1 MNKKVST
8 LLTCGLMLGGSL
20 LCSSAF
26 AQGNLVGT
34 QVSATDFENNLD
46 KNPTYFIMS
55 SGEVALGMSDLDLVN
70 QTTSYQGVY
79 KNNISDDIDEADN
92 FMWKVTESLRVVD
105 DPNGGKVYTLTN
117 VGTGKQLLIKSDK
130 SGLLT
135 DYSDTSK
142 AADPSYFNFA
152 SYADYAPS
160 TVLYA
165 LNTATSALIINNTT
179 GAVSLGSS
187 SDGISFYTV
196 KDQDIEAD
204 DLNKLYNSIGF
215 NFELSDDE
223 IANIFDQEGVRV
235 RAIEVNVSGYS
246 GIKFNE
252 NGERDNNGDYEFP
265 NGTYFVIETP
275 AGEVPTDLQDKLDYL
290 LQCTFI
296 AVSSSENVS
305 QDADKQK
312 AGEGF
317 TLTTV
322 SGADLV
328 TYNVTSSSA
337 QASKLPNHDQISVHN
352 ACFDVAL
359 QPTSSK
365 YALTLPQFRYQ
376 AASGSETQTIKTNVQ
391 LVLSDDRYGAT
402 EYLCTYPTT
411 TPSYIFT
418 FVEANAVNPITEFLN
433 ADGQAAIY
441 NIQFVSGE
449 NDDKD
454 EIGKYLFAP
463 AYEKELYA
471 KGEALTDTDMP
482 EFQFII
488 TNVNGNNVTFTNR
501 ANNNVKFTAKFFAEG
516 DGSYIMAD
524 AKKSGELTDF
534 AILNINEDGDV
545 VKVDDKDLNATVVK
559 LTAPASTDK
568 FNGTWNV
575 EDGSEVTI
583 SFARDADPTSN
594 KLYPVVD
601 ENYAF
606 TNPTDEVYEGAHWQL
621 VKSDKPGYLTRMY
634 AYRVGEGDKATVS
647 FKNATDTTAYYT
659 YKFQLVVDGDVVE
672 QYLKKAGTIGLTANE
687 DDVDDAT
694 SFVIKDNVDGSVAI
708 IEADYDEKYH
718 VAFSKYDNV
727 KNDLED
733 FLKDSNAT
741 PQLVAL
747 DNAKL
752 SETSK
757 AGYIKTYLVP
767 EAPEI
772 SWQTEG
778 HVTLQSERGNYISLD
793 ENNDA
798 IVVTEAEEVYYLNKT
813 DKDAIIPS
821 YYITRG
827 TADGSTAE
835 SSRLYMFNPTDS
847 VDYYMGAGKY
857 DKEYQWR
864 EETTKVIFKAGQL
877 NAAAD
882 TLTTDIKGKATKV
895 AMKADNKGT
904 EGGLNRFKFQI
915 VETEDGDGL
924 YYIRQIGATGGHG
937 DLAGNYLASNNEQ
950 LTWSKRAQAMKF
962 ALAETSAPTAN
973 EGVSATD
980 VKVIA
985 VDGAINI
992 KNAAGK
998 NVVVSTIL
1006 GQIVANEVL
1015 TSDNATISVPAG
1027 IAIVSVDGE
1036 EAVKVSVR

>member
-26 AQGNLVGT
+26 AQTGALVGDK
-34 QVSATDFENNLD
+34 VAADKVATGG
-46 KNPTYFIMS
+46 TYFLINNS
-55 SGEVALGMSDLDLVN
+55 NVAVGFSDLDPVENKLS
-70 QTTSYQGVY
+70 TLTEAKGSLP
-79 KNNISDDIDEADN
+79 DEFKDADN
-92 FMWKVTESLRVVD
+92 YMWVLEVLNKDNT
-105 DPNGGKVYTLTN
+105 DPTAGKVYKFTNKATGTQLLYDATGALVLDYDDATDAIKESSTFAWSGWNAYDPAQDRDLRAATLT
-117 VGTGKQLLIKSDK
+117 SH
-130 SGLLT
+130 
-135 DYSDTSK
+135 
-142 AADPSYFNFA
+142 
-152 SYADYAPS
+152 
-160 TVLYA
+160 A
-165 LNTATSALIINNTT
+165 LNATMS
-179 GAVSLGSS
+179 GDKVSLETTTPAQV
-187 SDGISFYTV
+187 FHLYTV
-196 KDQDIEAD
+196 KDQDIEAG
-204 DLNKLYNSIGF
+204 DLNNLYNSIGF
-215 NFELSDDE
+215 NFALADE
-223 IANIFDQEGVRV
+223 KIENIFDQEGVRV
-235 RAIEVNVSGYS
+235 RAIEVTGT

-252 NGERDNNGDYEFP
+252 NGKEGSGDYIFP
-265 NGTYFVIETP
+265 AGTYFVTETP
-275 AGEVPTDLQDKLDYL
+275 NETFPTDNQGKLDYL
-290 LQCTFI
+290 LKCTFI
-296 AVSSSENVS
+296 AVSSSANVS
-305 QDADKQK
+305 QDDDKQK
-312 AGEGF
+312 SGEGF

-322 SGADLV
+322 AGEDLV
-328 TYNVTSSSA
+328 TYSKTVGAEAN
-337 QASKLPNHDQISVHN
+337 KLPKNDEISVHN

-359 QPTSSK
+359 QPTSGK

-391 LVLSDDRYGAT
+391 LVLSADRYGAT
-402 EYLCTYPTT
+402 EYLCTLQSA
-411 TPSYIFT
+411 TPNYIFT

-449 NDDKD
+449 DDDKD
-454 EIGKYLFAP
+454 EIDKYLFAP
-463 AYEKELYA
+463 AYYSQLYA
-471 KGEALTDTDMP
+471 KGEALTDTNMP

-488 TNVNGNNVTFTNR
+488 TNVNGNEVTFTNR

-516 DGSYIMAD
+516 DGSYILAD
-524 AKKSGELTDF
+524 DNAKNFTIF
-534 AILNINEDGDV
+534 NINEDGDV
-545 VKVDDKDLNATVVK
+545 VAGATKPLNETVVK
-559 LTAPASTDK
+559 LTVPESTDK
-568 FNGTWNV
+568 FNGTWDV

-583 SFARDADPTSN
+583 LFARDDDPTSN
-594 KLYPVVD
+594 KLYPQIKV
-601 ENYAF
+601 NTKRTSF
-606 TNPTDEVYEGAHWQL
+606 TFTAPTNEVYDGAHWQL
-621 VKSDKPGYLTRMY
+621 VKSDKPSYKTRMY

-647 FKNATDTTAYYT
+647 FKNATDTTAFYT
-659 YKFQLVVDGDVVE
+659 YKFQLVEDGDVVE
-672 QYLKKAGTIGLTANE
+672 QYLNITGTDLDINE
-687 DDVDDAT
+687 TSEASADA
-694 SFVIKDNVDGSVAI
+694 FVIKDNVDGSVAI
-708 IEADYDEKYH
+708 LKDYDSNQYI
-718 VAFSKYDNV
+718 AFAKHTDT
-727 KNDLED
+727 KNDLD
-733 FLKDSNAT
+733 DYLTDKSAVPVFASFTQA
-741 PQLVAL
+741 
-747 DNAKL
+747 
-752 SETSK
+752 SE
-757 AGYIKTYLVP
+757 AAYIKTYLKA

-772 SWQTEG
+772 SWETEG
-778 HVTLQSERGNYISLD
+778 HVTLQSERGNFISLD

-813 DKDAIIPS
+813 DEDAIIPS
-821 YYITRG
+821 YFITRG

-847 VDYYMGAGKY
+847 VDYYVGAGKY
-857 DKEYQWR
+857 DKDYQWR

-877 NAAAD
+877 NATAD
-882 TLTTDIKGKATKV
+882 TLTTNIKGKATKV

-924 YYIRQIGATGGHG
+924 YYIRQIGATTGGHG

-962 ALAETSAPTAN
+962 ALSETSAPTAN
-973 EGVSATD
+973 ESVSASE

>member
-265 NGTYFVIETP
+265 NGTYFVTETP

-545 VKVDDKDLNATVVK
+545 VKVDGDPVASGVNNKDLNATVVK
-559 LTAPASTDK
+559 LTVPASTDK
-568 FNGTWNV
+568 FNGTWTV

-594 KLYPVVD
+594 KLYPVVKD
-601 ENYAF
+601 DYSFN
-606 TNPTDEVYEGAHWQL
+606 TNPT
-621 VKSDKPGYLTRMY
+621 T
-634 AYRVGEGDKATVS
+634 
-647 FKNATDTTAYYT
+647 
-659 YKFQLVVDGDVVE
+659 
-672 QYLKKAGTIGLTANE
+672 
-687 DDVDDAT
+687 
-694 SFVIKDNVDGSVAI
+694 
-708 IEADYDEKYH
+708 KYM
-718 VAFSKYDNV
+718 
-727 KNDLED
+727 
-733 FLKDSNAT
+733 T
-741 PQLVAL
+741 
-747 DNAKL
+747 
-752 SETSK
+752 
-757 AGYIKTYLVP
+757 
-767 EAPEI
+767 
-772 SWQTEG
+772 
-778 HVTLQSERGNYISLD
+778 
-793 ENNDA
+793 
-798 IVVTEAEEVYYLNKT
+798 
-813 DKDAIIPS
+813 
-821 YYITRG
+821 
-827 TADGSTAE
+827 
-835 SSRLYMFNPTDS
+835 
-847 VDYYMGAGKY
+847 
-857 DKEYQWR
+857 
-864 EETTKVIFKAGQL
+864 
-877 NAAAD
+877 
-882 TLTTDIKGKATKV
+882 
-895 AMKADNKGT
+895 
-904 EGGLNRFKFQI
+904 
-915 VETEDGDGL
+915 
-924 YYIRQIGATGGHG
+924 
-937 DLAGNYLASNNEQ
+937 
-950 LTWSKRAQAMKF
+950 
-962 ALAETSAPTAN
+962 
-973 EGVSATD
+973 
-980 VKVIA
+980 
-985 VDGAINI
+985 
-992 KNAAGK
+992 
-998 NVVVSTIL
+998 
-1006 GQIVANEVL
+1006 VL
-1015 TSDNATISVPAG
+1015 TGS
-1027 IAIVSVDGE
+1027 
-1036 EAVKVSVR
+1036 

>member
-26 AQGNLVGT
+26 AQGNLVGSK
-34 QVSATDFENNLD
+34 VSAADFESGS
-46 KNPTYFIMS
+46 TYFIV
-55 SGEVALGMSDLDLVN
+55 SGASALIGMEDLDLVD
-70 QTTSYQGVY
+70 QTTKIVAVSSSSL
-79 KNNISDDIDEADN
+79 SDDVDVADN
-92 FMWKVTESLRVVD
+92 YMWKVTETPKDVTNPTGD
-105 DPNGGKVYTLTN
+105 QVYTFTN
-117 VGTGKQLLIKSDK
+117 IGTGKQLLFDATASDFIE
-130 SGLLT
+130 
-135 DYSDTSK
+135 DYSTVSSADEVRSFFAFEGWSEYDATNRKLFAGTTTNVIQVNGTDVVLSNGGTST
-142 AADPSYFNFA
+142 F
-152 SYADYAPS
+152 
-160 TVLYA
+160 
-165 LNTATSALIINNTT
+165 
-179 GAVSLGSS
+179 
-187 SDGISFYTV
+187 SFYTV
-196 KDQDIEAD
+196 EDQDIDAEK
-204 DLNKLYNSIGF
+204 LNKLYNSIGF
-215 NFELSDDE
+215 NFELADDE

-235 RAIEVNVSGYS
+235 RALEVKDEL
-246 GIKFNE
+246 KFTE
-252 NGERDNNGDYEFP
+252 NGDINTSGEYSFP
-265 NGTYFVIETP
+265 AGTYFVTDVP
-275 AGEVPTDLQDKLDYL
+275 AGIYEANPGADTKKQKAQLDYL

-312 AGEGF
+312 TGEGF

-322 SGADLV
+322 SGADLI

-337 QASKLPNHDQISVHN
+337 EADKLPHDDQVSVYN
-352 ACFDVAL
+352 ACFEVAL
-359 QPTSSK
+359 QPTSGK
-365 YALTLPQFRYQ
+365 YALTLPQFRFQ
-376 AASGSETQTIKTNVQ
+376 AASGDATQTIKKNLQ

-449 NDDKD
+449 DDDKD
-454 EIGKYLFAP
+454 EINKYLFAP
-463 AYEKELYA
+463 AYEKKLYA

-501 ANNNVKFTAKFFAEG
+501 ARNDVKFTAKFFAEG
-516 DGSYIMAD
+516 DGSYIMAIAD
-524 AKKSGELTDF
+524 NSVLDDF

-568 FNGTWNV
+568 FNGTWTV

-594 KLYPVVD
+594 KLYPVVKD
-601 ENYAF
+601 DYSFN
-606 TNPTDEVYEGAHWQL
+606 TNPTNEVYDGAHWQL
-621 VKSDKPGYLTRMY
+621 IKSDKPSYLTRMY
-634 AYRVGEGDKATVS
+634 AYRVGEGDEATVS

-659 YKFQLVVDGDVVE
+659 YKFQLVEDGDVVDH
-672 QYLKKAGTIGLTANE
+672 YLNAA
-687 DDVDDAT
+687 DAT
-694 SFVIKDNVDGSVAI
+694 NLNVQDRTEAAANSFIIKDNVDGSVSIVPA
-708 IEADYDEKYH
+708 YDDTRYI
-718 VAFSKYDNV
+718 AFSDYQNTN
-727 KNDLED
+727 NDLD
-733 FLKDSNAT
+733 KYLTGTVYKPVF
-741 PQLVAL
+741 
-747 DNAKL
+747 
-752 SETSK
+752 ETMSQVNE
-757 AGYIKTYLVP
+757 AAYIKTYLIP

-778 HVTLQSERGNYISLD
+778 HATLQSERGNYISLD
-793 ENNDA
+793 DNNDA

-813 DKDAIIPS
+813 DEDAIIPS
-821 YYITRG
+821 FYITRG

-847 VDYYMGAGKY
+847 VDYYVGAGKY

-924 YYIRQIGATGGHG
+924 YYIRQIGATTGGHG

-962 ALAETSAPTAN
+962 ALSETSAPTAN
-973 EGVSATD
+973 ESVSASE

-1036 EAVKVSVR
+1036 EAVKVSVK

>member
-265 NGTYFVIETP
+265 NGTYFVTETP

-391 LVLSDDRYGAT
+391 LVLSDDKYGAT
-402 EYLCTYPTT
+402 EYLCTYPTA

-449 NDDKD
+449 DDDKD
-454 EIGKYLFAP
+454 EIGKYLSAT
-463 AYEKELYA
+463 AYKDQLYA
-471 KGEALTDTDMP
+471 KGEVLTDTDMP

-488 TNVNGNNVTFTNR
+488 TNVNGNDVTFTNR
-501 ANNNVKFTAKFFAEG
+501 ANNNVKFTVKFFAEG
-516 DGSYIMAD
+516 DGSYVIARNAGD
-524 AKKSGELTDF
+524 NKAF
-534 AILNINEDGDV
+534 NILNVTEEGAIEEVTTN
-545 VKVDDKDLNATVVK
+545 KDLNETVVR
-559 LTAPASTDK
+559 LTTPASTDK

-594 KLYPVVD
+594 KLYPQWQVD
-601 ENYAF
+601 AAGTSYTF
-606 TNPTDEVYEGAHWQL
+606 TKPTDEVYEGAHWQL
-621 VKSDKPGYLTRMY
+621 VKDDEPNYLTRMY
-634 AYRVGEGDKATVS
+634 AYRVGEGDEATVS

-659 YKFQLVVDGDVVE
+659 YKFQLVADGDVVNRWLQE
-672 QYLKKAGTIGLTANE
+672 SSDNFQLATLSTADGTDFIIYE
-687 DDVDDAT
+687 
-694 SFVIKDNVDGSVAI
+694 NVDGSVDIVEEGDKTEGIKIDSYTDASHDLDWYI
-708 IEADYDEKYH
+708 DENKQMKNKDLAETA
-718 VAFSKYDNV
+718 VAA
-727 KNDLED
+727 E
-733 FLKDSNAT
+733 
-741 PQLVAL
+741 
-747 DNAKL
+747 
-752 SETSK
+752 
-757 AGYIKTYLVP
+757 IKTYLIP

-847 VDYYMGAGKY
+847 VDYYVGAGKY

-877 NAAAD
+877 NATAD
-882 TLTTDIKGKATKV
+882 TLTTAIQGKATKV

-924 YYIRQIGATGGHG
+924 YYIRQIGATTGGHG

-1036 EAVKVSVR
+1036 EAVKVSVK

>member
-1 MNKKVST
+1 
-8 LLTCGLMLGGSL
+8 
-20 LCSSAF
+20 
-26 AQGNLVGT
+26 
-34 QVSATDFENNLD
+34 
-46 KNPTYFIMS
+46 MS

-265 NGTYFVIETP
+265 NGTYFVTETP

-568 FNGTWNV
+568 FNGTWTV

-594 KLYPVVD
+594 KLYPAVKD
-601 ENYAF
+601 DYSFN
-606 TNPTDEVYEGAHWQL
+606 TNPTNEVYDGAHWQL
-621 VKSDKPGYLTRMY
+621 IKSDKPSYLTRMY
-634 AYRVGEGDKATVS
+634 AYRVGEGDEATVS

-659 YKFQLVVDGDVVE
+659 YKFQLVEDGDVVAK
-672 QYLKKAGTIGLTANE
+672 YLQVHSDNTTLN
-687 DDVDDAT
+687 VQAT
-694 SFVIKDNVDGSVAI
+694 TENAADNFVIKDNVDGSVSI
-708 IEADYDEKYH
+708 VEDYDEKDNI
-718 VAFSKYDNV
+718 AFSDYTNTS
-727 KNDLED
+727 NDLD
-733 FLKDSNAT
+733 KYLTGTVYKPMLKNMAQT
-741 PQLVAL
+741 NEA
-747 DNAKL
+747 A
-752 SETSK
+752 
-757 AGYIKTYLVP
+757 YIKTYLIA

-793 ENNDA
+793 DNNDA

-924 YYIRQIGATGGHG
+924 YYIRQIGATTGGHG

-950 LTWSKRAQAMKF
+950 LTWSKRAQAMKI
-962 ALAETSAPTAN
+962 ALSETSAPTAN
-973 EGVSATD
+973 ESVSASE

-1036 EAVKVSVR
+1036 EAVKVSVK

>member
-1 MNKKVST
+1 MWTSQGLNLGPPDYESGST
-8 LLTCGLMLGGSL
+8 YFLMGSGNVVIGMEDL
-20 LCSSAF
+20 
-26 AQGNLVGT
+26 NLVDQTTDIIVSQATGRGGLSDDMDVADNYMWRVT
-34 QVSATDFENNLD
+34 QTPKDVT
-46 KNPTYFIMS
+46 NPT
-55 SGEVALGMSDLDLVN
+55 GD
-70 QTTSYQGVY
+70 Q
-79 KNNISDDIDEADN
+79 
-92 FMWKVTESLRVVD
+92 
-105 DPNGGKVYTLTN
+105 VYTLTN
-117 VGTGKQLLIKSDK
+117 IGTGKQLLINATGDEFI
-130 SGLLT
+130 T
-135 DYSDTSK
+135 DYSNVTSAD
-142 AADPSYFNFA
+142 AARSFFA
-152 SYADYAPS
+152 FSGWGAYDATAR
-160 TVLYA
+160 TLYA
-165 LNTATSALIINNTT
+165 GNTSYMIDANVSGGVDLTTTSTQT
-179 GAVSLGSS
+179 F
-187 SDGISFYTV
+187 SFYSV
-196 KDQDIEAD
+196 KDQDIDAD

-265 NGTYFVIETP
+265 NGTYFVTETP

-328 TYNVTSSSA
+328 IYNVTSSSA

-391 LVLSDDRYGAT
+391 LVLSADRYGAT
-402 EYLCTYPTT
+402 EYLCTLQSA

-449 NDDKD
+449 DDDKD

-471 KGEALTDTDMP
+471 KGEALTDTNMP

-501 ANNNVKFTAKFFAEG
+501 ARNDVKFTAKFFAEG
-516 DGSYIMAD
+516 DGSYILAD

-559 LTAPASTDK
+559 LTTPASTDK

-621 VKSDKPGYLTRMY
+621 VKSDKPSYLTRMY

-741 PQLVAL
+741 ATPQLVAL

-757 AGYIKTYLVP
+757 AGYIKTYLIP

-847 VDYYMGAGKY
+847 VDYYVGAGKY

-877 NAAAD
+877 NATAD
-882 TLTTDIKGKATKV
+882 TLTTAIQGKATKV

-924 YYIRQIGATGGHG
+924 YYIRQIGATTGGHG

-962 ALAETSAPTAN
+962 ALSETSAPTAN
-973 EGVSATD
+973 ESVSASE

-1036 EAVKVSVR
+1036 EAVKVSVK

>member
-1 MNKKVST
+1 LNLGPPDYESGST
-8 LLTCGLMLGGSL
+8 YFLMGSGNVVIGMEDL
-20 LCSSAF
+20 
-26 AQGNLVGT
+26 NLVDQTTDIIVSQATGRGGLSDDMDVADNYMWRVT
-34 QVSATDFENNLD
+34 QTPKDVT
-46 KNPTYFIMS
+46 NPT
-55 SGEVALGMSDLDLVN
+55 GD
-70 QTTSYQGVY
+70 Q
-79 KNNISDDIDEADN
+79 
-92 FMWKVTESLRVVD
+92 
-105 DPNGGKVYTLTN
+105 VYTLTN
-117 VGTGKQLLIKSDK
+117 IGTGKQLLINATGDEFI
-130 SGLLT
+130 T
-135 DYSDTSK
+135 DYSNVTS
-142 AADPSYFNFA
+142 ADVARSFFA
-152 SYADYAPS
+152 FSGWGAYDATGLP
-160 TVLYA
+160 LYA
-165 LNTATSALIINNTT
+165 GNTKYGIDANVSS
-179 GAVSLGSS
+179 GVSLKLTPTQTFT
-187 SDGISFYTV
+187 FYSV
-196 KDQDIEAD
+196 KDQDINAG

-215 NFELSDDE
+215 NFELDDE
-223 IANIFDQEGVRV
+223 DIANIFDQEGVRV
-235 RAIEVNVSGYS
+235 RALEVE
-246 GIKFNE
+246 KELTFTE
-252 NGERDNNGDYEFP
+252 NGEIDSNGEYSFP
-265 NGTYFVIETP
+265 DGTYFVTDAP
-275 AGEVPTDLQDKLDYL
+275 AGTYESNPGNNKTKQKAQLDYL
-290 LQCTFI
+290 LNCTFI
-296 AVSSSENVS
+296 VVSSSENVS
-305 QDADKQK
+305 DDEDKQK
-312 AGEGF
+312 TGEGF
-317 TLTTV
+317 VLTTV
-322 SGADLV
+322 SGADLI

-337 QASKLPNHDQISVHN
+337 QASKLPHNDQISVYN
-352 ACFDVAL
+352 ACFEVGL
-359 QPTSSK
+359 KTTEGK
-365 YALTLPQFRYQ
+365 YSLTLPQFRFQ
-376 AASGSETQTIKTNVQ
+376 AASGDETQTIKTNLQ

-402 EYLCTYPTT
+402 EYLCTYPTA

-418 FVEANAVNPITEFLN
+418 FVEANAVNPITEFLK
-433 ADGQAAIY
+433 ADEQAAIY

-449 NDDKD
+449 DDDKD
-454 EIGKYLFAP
+454 EVNKYLFAP

-488 TNVNGNNVTFTNR
+488 TNVSGNNVTFTNR
-501 ANNNVKFTAKFFAEG
+501 ARNDVKFTAKFFAEG
-516 DGSYIMAD
+516 DGSYILAD

-559 LTAPASTDK
+559 LTTPASTDK

-621 VKSDKPGYLTRMY
+621 VKSDKPSYLTRMY

-757 AGYIKTYLVP
+757 AGYIKTYLIP

-847 VDYYMGAGKY
+847 VDYYVGAGKY

-877 NAAAD
+877 NAIAD
-882 TLTTDIKGKATKV
+882 TLTTAIQGKATKV

-924 YYIRQIGATGGHG
+924 YYIRQIGATTGGHG
-937 DLAGNYLASNNEQ
+937 DLTGNYLASKNEQ
-950 LTWSKRAQAMKF
+950 LTWSERAQAMKF
-962 ALAETSAPTAN
+962 ALSETSAPTAN
-973 EGVSATD
+973 ESVSASE

>member
-26 AQGNLVGT
+26 AQGNLVGSK
-34 QVSATDFENNLD
+34 VSAADFESGS
-46 KNPTYFIMS
+46 TYFIV
-55 SGEVALGMSDLDLVN
+55 SGASALIGMEDLDLVD
-70 QTTSYQGVY
+70 QTTKIVAVSSSSL
-79 KNNISDDIDEADN
+79 SDDVDVADN
-92 FMWKVTESLRVVD
+92 YMWKVTETPKDVTNPTGD
-105 DPNGGKVYTLTN
+105 QVYTFTN
-117 VGTGKQLLIKSDK
+117 IGTGKQLLFDATASDFIE
-130 SGLLT
+130 
-135 DYSDTSK
+135 DYSTVSSADEVRSFFAFAGWSEYDATNRKLFAGTTTNVIQVNGTDVVLSNGGTST
-142 AADPSYFNFA
+142 F
-152 SYADYAPS
+152 
-160 TVLYA
+160 
-165 LNTATSALIINNTT
+165 
-179 GAVSLGSS
+179 
-187 SDGISFYTV
+187 SFYTV
-196 KDQDIEAD
+196 EDQDIDAEK
-204 DLNKLYNSIGF
+204 LNKLYNSIGF
-215 NFELSDDE
+215 NFELDDDE

-235 RAIEVNVSGYS
+235 RAIEVTGS

-252 NGERDNNGDYEFP
+252 NGKAGSGDYIFP
-265 NGTYFVIETP
+265 AGTYFVTETP
-275 AGEVPTDLQDKLDYL
+275 NETFPTDNQGKLDYL
-290 LQCTFI
+290 LKCTFI

-322 SGADLV
+322 SGADLI

-337 QASKLPNHDQISVHN
+337 EADKLPHDDQVSVYN
-352 ACFDVAL
+352 ACFEVAL
-359 QPTSSK
+359 QPTSGK
-365 YALTLPQFRYQ
+365 YALTLPQFRFQ
-376 AASGSETQTIKTNVQ
+376 AASGDATQTIKKNLQ

-449 NDDKD
+449 DDDKD
-454 EIGKYLFAP
+454 EINKYLFAP
-463 AYEKELYA
+463 AYKDQLYA
-471 KGEALTDTDMP
+471 KGEILTDTNMP
-482 EFQFII
+482 ESQFII
-488 TNVNGNNVTFTNR
+488 TNVNGNDVTFTNR
-501 ANNNVKFTAKFFAEG
+501 ANNNVKFTVKFFAEG
-516 DGSYIMAD
+516 DGSYVIARNAGD
-524 AKKSGELTDF
+524 NKTF
-534 AILNINEDGDV
+534 NILNVTEEGAIEEVTTG
-545 VKVDDKDLNATVVK
+545 KDLNETVVK
-559 LTAPASTDK
+559 LTTPVSTDK

-594 KLYPVVD
+594 KLYPQWEVD
-601 ENYAF
+601 AAGTSYTF
-606 TNPTDEVYEGAHWQL
+606 TKPTDEVYEGAHWQL
-621 VKSDKPGYLTRMY
+621 VKDDEPNYLTRMY
-634 AYRVGEGDKATVS
+634 AYRVGEGDEATVS

-659 YKFQLVVDGDVVE
+659 YKFQLVADGDVVNRWLQE
-672 QYLKKAGTIGLTANE
+672 SSDNFQLATLSTANGTDFIIYE
-687 DDVDDAT
+687 
-694 SFVIKDNVDGSVAI
+694 NVDGSVDIVEEGDKTEGIKIDSYTDASHDLDWYI
-708 IEADYDEKYH
+708 DENKQMKNKDLAETA
-718 VAFSKYDNV
+718 VAA
-727 KNDLED
+727 E
-733 FLKDSNAT
+733 
-741 PQLVAL
+741 
-747 DNAKL
+747 
-752 SETSK
+752 
-757 AGYIKTYLVP
+757 IKTYLIP

-778 HVTLQSERGNYISLD
+778 HATLQSERGNYISLD
-793 ENNDA
+793 DNNDA

-813 DKDAIIPS
+813 DEDAIIPS
-821 YYITRG
+821 FYITRG

-847 VDYYMGAGKY
+847 VDYYVGAGKY

-924 YYIRQIGATGGHG
+924 YYIRQIGATTGGHG

-962 ALAETSAPTAN
+962 ALSETSAPTAN
-973 EGVSATD
+973 ESVSASE

-1036 EAVKVSVR
+1036 EAIKVSVK

>member
-20 LCSSAF
+20 LCGSAF

-92 FMWKVTESLRVVD
+92 FMWKVTESPRSVD
-105 DPNGGKVYTLTN
+105 DPTGGKVYVLTN
-117 VGTGKQLLIKSDK
+117 VGTGEQLLIKSDK

-135 DYSDTSK
+135 DYSDKSK
-142 AADPSYFNFA
+142 AADPSYFNF
-152 SYADYAPS
+152 SSFADYTPGA
-160 TVLYA
+160 TLYA
-165 LNTATSALIINNTT
+165 LNTATSALIIDNTT

-196 KDQDIEAD
+196 KDQDIEAG

-215 NFELSDDE
+215 NFALDDDAIE
-223 IANIFDQEGVRV
+223 NIFDQEGVRV
-235 RAIEVNVSGYS
+235 RAIEVGSE
-246 GIKFNE
+246 IKFNE
-252 NGERDNNGDYEFP
+252 NGKVATNGEYSFP
-265 NGTYFVIETP
+265 KGTYFVTETP
-275 AGEVPTDLQDKLDYL
+275 AGDAPASGQTLLDYL
-290 LQCTFI
+290 LNCTFI
-296 AVSSSENVS
+296 AVSSSNNVS
-305 QDADKQK
+305 QDGDKQK
-312 AGEGF
+312 TGEGF

-322 SGADLV
+322 TGANLI

-337 QASKLPNHDQISVHN
+337 QASKLPHDDQISVHN
-352 ACFDVAL
+352 ACFNVVL
-359 QPTSSK
+359 NPTSGK
-365 YALTLPQFRYQ
+365 YSLTLPQFRFQ
-376 AASGSETQTIKTNVQ
+376 ETSSSSTQTIKTNVA
-391 LVLSDDRYGAT
+391 LMVSEDRYGAT
-402 EYLCTYPTT
+402 EYLCTNVPGTAAK
-411 TPSYIFT
+411 PIFT
-418 FVEANAVNPITEFLN
+418 FVEANAVNPITTFLK

-449 NDDKD
+449 DDDKD
-454 EIGKYLFAP
+454 EVNKYLFAP
-463 AYEKELYA
+463 AYKDQLYA
-471 KGEALTDTDMP
+471 KGVALTDTDMP
-482 EFQFII
+482 EAQFII
-488 TNVNGNNVTFTNR
+488 TNINGTEVTFTNR
-501 ANNNVKFTAKFFAEG
+501 ARNDVKFTAKFFAEA
-516 DGSYIMAD
+516 DGSYTMACN
-524 AKKSGELTDF
+524 SGDNRTF
-534 AILNINEDGDV
+534 NILNVEETGAIKEVATNQS
-545 VKVDDKDLNATVVK
+545 LNAKVVK
-559 LTAPASTDK
+559 LTTPASTDK

-583 SFARDADPTSN
+583 SFARDNDPTSN
-594 KLYPVVD
+594 KLYPQV
-601 ENYAF
+601 NISGSSYTF
-606 TNPTDEVYEGAHWQL
+606 TKPTDEVYDGAHWQL
-621 VKSDKPGYLTRMY
+621 VKSDKPEYLTRMY
-634 AYRVGEGDKATVS
+634 AYRVGEGDAATVS

-659 YKFQLVVDGDVVE
+659 YKFQLVEDGDVVDRWLQE
-672 QYLKKAGTIGLTANE
+672 SSDNFQLATLSSAANT
-687 DDVDDAT
+687 D
-694 SFVIKDNVDGSVAI
+694 FIIYDNVDGSVDI
-708 IEADYDEKYH
+708 VKKNTLTKGIKIENYTDASHDLDWYIDNSKKMKNQALAETA
-718 VAFSKYDNV
+718 VAAEV
-727 KNDLED
+727 
-733 FLKDSNAT
+733 
-741 PQLVAL
+741 
-747 DNAKL
+747 
-752 SETSK
+752 
-757 AGYIKTYLVP
+757 KTYLIA

-772 SWQTEG
+772 SWETEG
-778 HVTLQSERGNYISLD
+778 HVTLQSERGNFISLD

-813 DKDAIIPS
+813 DEDAIIPS
-821 YYITRG
+821 YFITRG

-847 VDYYMGAGKY
+847 VDYYVGAGKY
-857 DKEYQWR
+857 DKDYQWR

-882 TLTTDIKGKATKV
+882 TLTTNIKGKATKV

-924 YYIRQIGATGGHG
+924 YYIRQIGATTGGHG